1 MKNFAFLIVVFL
13 FVSCNGN
20 IDQNYRNLNN
30 KINIYLTESEA
41 DLFHSE
47 QIKLDSFVL
56 ESSPWVKSSEIE
68 FYDWSAHA
76 FYLNKE
82 IEKEK
87 YSGRNF
93 MVTSGE
99 KRLFAGVFWP
109 MYMSSIPMIPS
120 IMPEDEWFSP
130 KDVIRFNSFGWQF
143 AESLNDN
150 NDFKMELIDAGLLRE
165 GIEVEIIKLER
176 KSSTSLEYTFRVTN
190 RDTENIYILDPD
202 KMGKSRF
209 HYYTNGIRISKNDNY
224 YYSNNIETTASDAI
238 APKWYFVLH
247 PGKSISRTVQMDGY
261 QSLPLG
267 EVKASFTFPG
277 ANLTQ
282 TGSWKKP
289 DGRIWIGNHL
299 TTTDITIE

>member
-1 MKNFAFLIVVFL
+1 MKKLAFLIVAFL
-13 FVSCNGN
+13 FVSCAENLN
-20 IDQNYRNLNN
+20 QDYRNLND

-41 DLFHSE
+41 DLFHSA
-47 QIKLDSFVL
+47 QVTLDSFVL
-56 ESSPWVKSSEIE
+56 ENSPWVKSSNIE

-109 MYMSSIPMIPS
+109 MYMSSIPMIPA
-120 IMPEDEWFSP
+120 IMPEDDWFSP

-143 AESLNDN
+143 AETLNDN
-150 NDFKMELIDAGLLRE
+150 NDFKSELIDAGLLRE
-165 GIEVEIIKLER
+165 GIDVEITALKR
-176 KSSTSLEYTFRVTN
+176 KSTTTLEYTYRVTN
-190 RDTENIYILDPD
+190 LDTENIYILDPD
-202 KMGKSRF
+202 KMGASRF
-209 HYYTNGIRISKNDNY
+209 HYYTNGIRITKNDNY
-224 YYSNNIETTASDAI
+224 YYPYNFETTASNAI
-238 APKWYFVLH
+238 ASDWYYKLH
-247 PGKSISRTVQMDGY
+247 PGKSISRTVQMEGY
-261 QSLPLG
+261 QSLPSG
-267 EVKASFTFPG
+267 EVEASFNFPG
-277 ANLTQ
+277 ANLKQ
-282 TGSWKKP
+282 TGSWKKS